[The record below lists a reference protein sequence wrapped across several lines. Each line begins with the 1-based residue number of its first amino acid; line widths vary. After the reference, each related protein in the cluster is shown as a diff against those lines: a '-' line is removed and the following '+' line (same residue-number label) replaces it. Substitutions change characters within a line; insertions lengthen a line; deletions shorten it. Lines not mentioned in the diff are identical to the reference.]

1 MKRILLSLVT
11 LFFLYSCEKNTY
23 VEETA
28 ELPRVIEI
36 TADFTPSNNY
46 SFLYTLP
53 TNMVVY
59 ESDIILVYL
68 EEQVVNGNES
78 VWTLLP
84 QSFFSDL
91 GTFQYSYN
99 HTYYDINLMMYGN
112 FNLQLLP
119 TNLTLGQRF
128 RIAVLPAAY
137 AVAHPEALS
146 NMNALMRDAQTQ
158 INF

>member
-137 AVAHPEALS
+137 AAEHPEALS

>member
-1 MKRILLSLVT
+1 MKRFLLSLVA

-28 ELPRVIEI
+28 ELPKVLEI
-36 TADFTPSNNY
+36 TADFTPNNNFSY
-46 SFLYTLP
+46 LYTLP

-128 RIAVLPAAY
+128 RIAILPAAY
-137 AVAHPEALS
+137 AEQNPEAMSDL
-146 NMNALMRDAQTQ
+146 NALMRDAQTFT
-158 INF
+158 NF

>member
-36 TADFTPSNNY
+36 TADFTPGNNY

-119 TNLTLGQRF
+119 TNLTIGQRF

-137 AVAHPEALS
+137 AAAHPEALS
-146 NMNALMRDAQTQ
+146 NMNALMRDAQTH